1 MFLTSLNLHCGGEIE
16 MQVSILRSQKLCRK
30 AKQRKGIGKASSLC
44 VCHIEGLYFIND
56 GQRMPHN

>member
-1 MFLTSLNLHCGGEIE
+1 MFLTSLNLHCRGETE

-44 VCHIEGLYFIND
+44 VWLYFIND
-56 GQRMPHN
+56 GQRKPHN